1 MEKST
6 KTALAV
12 VERKKTGIV
21 GVAPGDSVLAAL
33 QVMAERNI
41 GAVLVMESGRLIGI
55 LSERD
60 CARKVELRGRSA
72 RDTTVAEIMTANVF
86 CVAPGD
92 TIEACRKLMGEK
104 RIRHLPVVEDRR
116 VIGVLSS
123 RDVLEEVIAEDE
135 KVIRQLETERLIAT
149 TDPGTY

>member
-41 GAVLVMESGRLIGI
+41 GAALVMNGDRLVGI

-60 CARKVELRGRSA
+60 YARKVELRGRTA
-72 RDTTVAEIMTANVF
+72 RDTTVADIMTANVF
-86 CVAPGD
+86 CVAPSD
-92 TIEACRKLMGEK
+92 TIEACRKIMNEK
-104 RIRHLPVVEDRR
+104 RIRHLPVVEDRH
-116 VIGVLSS
+116 VVGVLSS
-123 RDVLEEVIAEDE
+123 RDVLEEVIAEEE
-135 KVIRQLETERLIAT
+135 KVIRELETERLIST